1 MKKMILTAVIAAGL
15 GFTPA
20 IAQTPTGTAQKPK
33 PTEQTPKGTS
43 GSAAVAPSDVAFAKE
58 AAIGGMEEVEL
69 GTLAKEKAASPD
81 VKQFGDRM
89 VTDHSKAND
98 ELKKWAQEKNVT
110 LPTDLDAK
118 GKARKDKLSKL
129 SGAEFDKAYMH
140 EMVTDHTK
148 DVSEFKHH
156 STTGKDA
163 DLKAWAGQTL
173 PTLEEHLKMAKEKN
187 AAVSGEA
194 KTPKQTPKK

>member
-1 MKKMILTAVIAAGL
+1 MKKMILTAVIAGGL
-15 GFTPA
+15 GLTPA
-20 IAQTPTGTAQKPK
+20 IAQTPSGTAQKPK
-33 PTEQTPKGTS
+33 PTETAKGTT
-43 GSAAVAPSDVAFAKE
+43 GTAAVAASDLAFAKE
-58 AAIGGMEEVEL
+58 AATGGMAEVEL

-98 ELKKWAQEKNVT
+98 ELKQWAQQKNVT

-118 GKARKDKLSKL
+118 QKATKDRLSKL
-129 SGAEFDKAYMH
+129 SGEEFDKAYMQL
-140 EMVTDHTK
+140 MVTDHTK
-148 DVSEFKHH
+148 DVSDFKHH

-163 DLKAWAGQTL
+163 DLKAWAGKTL
-173 PTLEEHLKMAKEKN
+173 PTLEEHLKMAKEKK
-187 AAVSGEA
+187 AAVSGTA